1 MWEMER
7 ELRWGARVVW
17 YQGEEIPEERHLCD
31 ETKTRDCGGS

>member
-1 MWEMER
+1 LWEMER

>member
-1 MWEMER
+1 MER
-7 ELRWGARVVW
+7 ELRWGARVGW